1 MQEDTIAQA
10 AVNSELPTP
19 KQFRANFKEIYE
31 SETTFGSTKAAREEL
46 LENVQ
51 DIIQTYLDKGCR
63 IVYLHGK
70 LKEAG
75 YTGSRNELSKWL
87 VAKGLW
93 TKREVTENTEAKGD
107 NSENVSAKTENFQE
121 KICANKSSQD
131 VEEQETDQNKISG
144 AAKSQ
149 DPSLG
154 SDASSLQ
161 NAKPQINITLEQNK
175 FHSGSHASSANVKS
189 PGNNVANSP
198 DPAGQVKN

>member
-31 SETTFGSTKAAREEL
+31 SETTFGSAKAAREEL

-51 DIIQTYLDKGCR
+51 DIIQDYLDKGCR

-75 YTGSRNELSKWL
+75 YTGSRKELSEWL

-93 TKREVTENTEAKGD
+93 IKRKIAEKGGEKAEE
-107 NSENVSAKTENFQE
+107 SENDLCKGSESGEVSASPSVSTPKVAPNTTD
-121 KICANKSSQD
+121 NKNDSSAKNS
-131 VEEQETDQNKISG
+131 DQ
-144 AAKSQ
+144 
-149 DPSLG
+149 
-154 SDASSLQ
+154 DASVENQKSASLPDMS
-161 NAKPQINITLEQNK
+161 KPNFTSPPGKNK
-175 FHSGSHASSANVKS
+175 TVYSGTVNPN
-189 PGNNVANSP
+189 PG
-198 DPAGQVKN
+198 KN